1 MLPFGL
7 SYPHHYF
14 ANTEANSA
22 TCTVLTFR
30 NSAICQQRFYV
41 SFDCHNKWPSLASTS
56 TTCWS
61 CENAMNL
68 WSCGMILKSCLN
80 LRGIFA
86 VKWLSDTQIN
96 GDMHQKKNAQLQAVN
111 RTEHCLHVLYRS
123 DWIHTLFCLT
133 TETGS
138 LSETSCFYNNGQR
151 TIVVMWYS
159 NNSSVQFSSVQL
171 SSLLA
176 QWPII
181 KLTTIT
187 KTTTHKQL

>member
-1 MLPFGL
+1 MAIFSLNINDL
-7 SYPHHYF
+7 L
-14 ANTEANSA
+14 
-22 TCTVLTFR
+22 VLWKCNESLELWNDFKILFKFER
-30 NSAICQQRFYV
+30 NFCCKMV
-41 SFDCHNKWPSLASTS
+41 
-56 TTCWS
+56 
-61 CENAMNL
+61 
-68 WSCGMILKSCLN
+68 
-80 LRGIFA
+80 
-86 VKWLSDTQIN
+86 DTQIN

-151 TIVVMWYS
+151 TIVVVWYS